1 MCFGARGVQDL
12 EQHIFCAGTVGNYGK
27 VREVLKLLFAFFL
40 YARETRNMLPSEV
53 LCGNMFQMNVFML
66 TKNIVFIQTN
76 WIQQLMS
83 FKI

>member
-1 MCFGARGVQDL
+1 MCFEARGVQDL
-12 EQHIFCAGTVGNYGK
+12 EQHIFCAGTVGNHGK

-40 YARETRNMLPSEV
+40 YARETRNMLP
-53 LCGNMFQMNVFML
+53 CGNMFQMNVFML